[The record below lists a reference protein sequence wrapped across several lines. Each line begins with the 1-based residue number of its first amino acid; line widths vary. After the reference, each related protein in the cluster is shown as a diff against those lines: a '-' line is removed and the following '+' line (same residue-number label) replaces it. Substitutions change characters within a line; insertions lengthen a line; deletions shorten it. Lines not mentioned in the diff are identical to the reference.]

1 MANFFSSITSFLGL
15 DIGYNGNDTMNQLN
29 LKNQSKLDG
38 RESFSYGYNTA
49 YSSSASLMK
58 KLKTA
63 ISRSQAYLLSQQN
76 EKGYWIAEL
85 EANTTITSEYIL
97 FYRFLDKVNISKEK
111 KAVELLKRTQQPD
124 GGWNIYYG
132 GPSNLSTSVE
142 AYFALKIAGVST
154 SDPLMIKAK
163 TFVVNNGGI
172 ENCRVFTKQFLA
184 LFGLYEWEKLPSMP
198 VEMILL
204 PNWFYINI
212 YDFSSWSRSVIVP
225 LLIIFAKKPTCHLE
239 SSFLID
245 ELYASNG
252 HSDSKTDNLNSDYWK
267 LFFEYFDK
275 YFLKVLDN
283 HHINFLREKAIK
295 KAEKWITDHQDK
307 SGNWGGIIPAMM
319 NSIIALRSLGYAEDD
334 IRIKK
339 GLSVIESFRIETSE
353 TISLQSCISPVWD
366 TAITCNA
373 LRKSGL
379 QDNHPRLVKAAHWLI
394 DRQILKDGD
403 WKIKNKE
410 GQPGGWAFE
419 FENDFYPDNDDT
431 TEVLMALKNITTIPD
446 ENKNKRAFNRGL
458 RWLLSMQSS
467 NGGWAAFDVDNDK
480 QILNKIPFADLE
492 SLIDPPSNDVTGR
505 VLWLLGSLGYRTD
518 YPPVRDAL
526 IFLKKNQESDGTWYG
541 RWGVNYIYGTFLVLS
556 GLKAID
562 DDMNQ
567 GYIQKAVN
575 WLKIHQNEDGGWG
588 ESCKSY
594 EDNNHKGVG
603 VSTAS
608 QTAWALIGLLA
619 ADETTSSFVQK
630 GIQYLLD
637 HQNND
642 GTWDENEYTGT
653 GFPRHFY
660 IKYHMYRNYFPLLAI
675 AEYYNQIKND
685 N

>member
-124 GGWNIYYG
+124 GGWNIYYS

>member
-124 GGWNIYYG
+124 GGWNIYYS

-283 HHINFLREKAIK
+283 HYINFIREKAIK

-431 TEVLMALKNITTIPD
+431 TEVLMALKNITTISD
-446 ENKNKRAFNRGL
+446 ENKNKTAFNRGL

-594 EDNNHKGVG
+594 EDKNHKGVG

>member
-49 YSSSASLMK
+49 YSRSASLMK

-172 ENCRVFTKQFLA
+172 ENCRVFTRQFLA

-252 HSDSKTDNLNSDYWK
+252 HLDSKTDNLTSDYWK

-283 HHINFLREKAIK
+283 HHINFIREKAIK

-431 TEVLMALKNITTIPD
+431 TEVLMALKNITTISD
-446 ENKNKRAFNRGL
+446 ENKNKTAFNRGL

-637 HQNND
+637 HQNSD

>member
-49 YSSSASLMK
+49 YSRSASLMK

-124 GGWNIYYG
+124 GGWNIYYS

-252 HSDSKTDNLNSDYWK
+252 HSDSKTDNLTSDYWK

-283 HHINFLREKAIK
+283 HHINFIREKAIK

>member
-124 GGWNIYYG
+124 GGWNIYYS

-212 YDFSSWSRSVIVP
+212 YEFSSWSRSVIVP

-252 HSDSKTDNLNSDYWK
+252 HSDSKTDNLTSDYWK

-283 HHINFLREKAIK
+283 HHINFIREKAIK